1 MTTSIQAPKARNHFL
16 DALRGVAAL
25 LVLATHLQS
34 SIVGFYPSGWL
45 AAHPAAARVLEHGAI
60 GVDVFFLISGFIVFL
75 AARRVIHAGSGVRL
89 FLLKRFLRIY
99 LPYWP
104 IALALGAAYAL
115 LPDLSAATDPIQV
128 NWLKSFTL
136 IPGGGY
142 SLSVAW
148 TLTFEFFFYLLLG
161 VALALRL
168 PRWRWCCIAA
178 PSLLAVVLPLS
189 GVSVGFGQATSLAT
203 PLASPYQLE
212 FLLGCAVA
220 VLAAQRWPEFAALRN
235 NGPLQWLL
243 LMFALVL
250 LLFPLP
256 ATLAYRLGLLLVLSA
271 LILLSSVRNFDRLP
285 GVRTMASVGVVS
297 FSLYLLHNPIQSLA
311 IRLAVRLAL
320 PEAAAALLLVL
331 LPLLVAVLYFRSV
344 EAWSLRLM
352 QRAAQRLQAS

>member
-1 MTTSIQAPKARNHFL
+1 M
-16 DALRGVAAL
+16 
-25 LVLATHLQS
+25 
-34 SIVGFYPSGWL
+34 
-45 AAHPAAARVLEHGAI
+45 
-60 GVDVFFLISGFIVFL
+60 
-75 AARRVIHAGSGVRL
+75 
-89 FLLKRFLRIY
+89 
-99 LPYWP
+99 
-104 IALALGAAYAL
+104 
-115 LPDLSAATDPIQV
+115 
-128 NWLKSFTL
+128 
-136 IPGGGY
+136 
-142 SLSVAW
+142 AW
-148 TLTFEFFFYLLLG
+148 TLTFEVFFYLLLG

-203 PLASPYQLE
+203 LLASPYQLE

-220 VLAAQRWPEFAALRN
+220 VLWLCWPEFAALRN

>member
-1 MTTSIQAPKARNHFL
+1 MKVVSHVSRNHFL
-16 DALRGVAAL
+16 DALRGIAASLL
-25 LVLATHLQS
+25 LVHHLQS
-34 SIVGFYPSGWL
+34 SLVAFYPGGWL
-45 AAHPAAARVLEHGAI
+45 ASHPVEIAVMEHWAI

-75 AARRVIHAGSGVRL
+75 AARRVIHAGHGVRL

-104 IALALGAAYAL
+104 IALALGATYAL
-115 LPDLSAATDPIQV
+115 LPDLSAAADPIQV

-136 IPGGGY
+136 IPGGGDY

-148 TLTFEFFFYLLLG
+148 TLTYEIFFYLLLG

-168 PRWRWCCIAA
+168 HCWRWCCLAA

-203 PLASPYQLE
+203 LLASPYQLE

-220 VLAAQRWPEFAALRN
+220 VLAAQRWPQLAALRN
-235 NGPLQWLL
+235 NGLLQWLL

-271 LILLSSVRNFDRLP
+271 LILLSSVRDFDRLP
-285 GVRTMASVGVVS
+285 GVRTMASVGVIS
-297 FSLYLLHNPIQSLA
+297 YSLYLLHNPIQALV
-311 IRLAVRLAL
+311 IRMAVRLAM

-331 LPLLVAVLYFRSV
+331 LPLLLAVLYFRCV

-352 QRAAQRLQAS
+352 QRAVHCLAPS